1 MKQWE
6 YKLLE
11 RSRSYKLFGGHT
23 NWLQDIH
30 NALSDLGKEGWELV
44 SVITRS
50 SNAGVPSAGFT
61 TDETWVFKRPL
72 P

>member
-11 RSRSYKLFGGHT
+11 RSRSYKLFGDPT

-30 NALSDLGKEGWELV
+30 NALSDLGKEG
-44 SVITRS
+44 
-50 SNAGVPSAGFT
+50 
-61 TDETWVFKRPL
+61 
-72 P
+72 